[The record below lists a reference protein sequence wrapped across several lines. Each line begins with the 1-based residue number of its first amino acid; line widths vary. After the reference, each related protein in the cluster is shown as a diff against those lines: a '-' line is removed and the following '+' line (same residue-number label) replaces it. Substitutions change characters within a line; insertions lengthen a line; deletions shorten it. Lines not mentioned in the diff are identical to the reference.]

1 MIGIFY
7 GIRDFSYVGPN
18 NFLWIQNIS
27 EPDPLFI
34 LPVLSALT
42 TFIQSKQS
50 MPDTSSAQN
59 KIMLYFMPIFIGY
72 ISFQFPA
79 GLVLYWVVMMT
90 SRAEYRLLLRQDNA
104 DLRLT
109 EKGRAIGLVNDER
122 YEAFTTKRS
131 LLERTLDSLAKINI
145 APNEENQKKI
155 ADMGTVPLRSS
166 TSLLELLR
174 REEISYIKL
183 AEAFSLPSLPQVVA
197 EQVEVQ
203 TKYEGYIAKQYLEVA
218 RALKLEGKLI
228 PKDIDYIAI
237 KELSAE
243 SAEKLQKVRP
253 TSIGQAA
260 RISGVSPADIGVL
273 MVYLEM
279 NRRKE
284 REI

>member
-1 MIGIFY
+1 M
-7 GIRDFSYVGPN
+7 
-18 NFLWIQNIS
+18 
-27 EPDPLFI
+27 
-34 LPVLSALT
+34 A
-42 TFIQSKQS
+42 
-50 MPDTSSAQN
+50 
-59 KIMLYFMPIFIGY
+59 
-72 ISFQFPA
+72 
-79 GLVLYWVVMMT
+79 
-90 SRAEYRLLLRQDNA
+90 
-104 DLRLT
+104 
-109 EKGRAIGLVNDER
+109 
-122 YEAFTTKRS
+122 
-131 LLERTLDSLAKINI
+131 SLAKINI

-174 REEISYIKL
+174 REEISYTKL
-183 AEAFSLPSLPQVVA
+183 AEAFSLPILPQVVA